1 MASASPSH
9 GFSVANGRVGAVTL
23 NNHCGKLLGS
33 TGRKP
38 PAKILDRIGTLHPKM
53 LRPLRQLIRV
63 RHRCEKATEL
73 SLRIICRWGY
83 RTVWTDEEGT
93 SGKGYKK
100 DSIDRS
106 KFSMITGF
114 VI

>member
-1 MASASPSH
+1 
-9 GFSVANGRVGAVTL
+9 
-23 NNHCGKLLGS
+23 
-33 TGRKP
+33 
-38 PAKILDRIGTLHPKM
+38 M

-100 DSIDRS
+100 DSIVRS